1 MTIREIIHNPKSATK
16 QATVTLDYDEIRD
29 ISNLLCKSKVIG
41 KLRSDMFLLFE
52 LVKNGC
58 WDKYTLEQALKVRE
72 GDDINNLS
80 NEALASLMRK
90 DPSVR
95 DRIAPNIE
103 YCEVVQAGENPGF
116 CDDDCNQCILE
127 WLNENRNL
135 H

>member
-1 MTIREIIHNPKSATK
+1 MTIREIIHNPECATK

-29 ISNLLCKSKVIG
+29 ISNLLCKSKVTG

-58 WDKYTLEQALKVRE
+58 WDRYTLKHALEVRE
-72 GDDINNLS
+72 SDDINNLS
-80 NEALASLMRK
+80 NEELASLMRK

-95 DRIAPNIE
+95 DRIAPNVE
-103 YCEVVQAGENPGF
+103 YCEVVQTGENPGF